1 MSAVL
6 ADRFRLWFEYEK
18 DAHEKALAS
27 IAALPASARKTPEY
41 AKASGLLAHVV
52 LARWLWLV
60 RLGAAPASKAP
71 RRDEDF
77 FPGAVSPKE
86 LGKRLEEM
94 HAVWER
100 YLAGLDDAAL
110 ARVIEY
116 ESLEGGAFTNTVE
129 EVLTQLFGHSWYHR
143 GQVASAVRA
152 AGGEPAA
159 TDFIFWARRKKRKR

>member
-1 MSAVL
+1 MSTVL
-6 ADRFRLWFEYEK
+6 ADRFRRWFEYEK

-27 IAALPASARKTPEY
+27 IAALPASSRKSPEY

-71 RRDEDF
+71 TRDEDF
-77 FPGAVSPKE
+77 FPGAVAPEE
-86 LGKRLEEM
+86 LGKMLAEM
-94 HAVWER
+94 HAAWER
-100 YLAGLDDAAL
+100 FLAALDDEAL

-116 ESLEGGAFTNTVE
+116 QSLEGPTFTNTVE

-152 AGGEPAA
+152 AGGDPAA
-159 TDFIFWARRKKRKR
+159 TDFIFWARKKKRKK